1 MNAPT
6 PAPSRRTAFATTL
19 ALLAAAFAIAL
30 LAADRPRLRRP
41 ASPDGT
47 HRAAFAVRDVVPPF
61 QQWGT
66 RAFTVPTLHS
76 AYERVEYLTLSDHED
91 AGRSAFLARLGP
103 LLDAHEHVDLFVLA
117 HTNTCVEWVE
127 TLAPQRR
134 ERLRLVYNT
143 GCFDLAE
150 REQWLR
156 LGADAYVGHV
166 GLSASSIFYVAFLRG
181 WVRGEA
187 LEPLVAEG
195 NAFTHRMLATIA
207 CCCELDVERIAAHSR
222 AEIGGDARLS
232 VDGGRR

>member
-1 MNAPT
+1 MNAPHE
-6 PAPSRRTAFATTL
+6 PASRRTALAIVFAL
-19 ALLAAAFAIAL
+19 VAAAFAIAL

-41 ASPDGT
+41 AAPDGAR
-47 HRAAFAVRDVVPPF
+47 RAAFAVRDVVPPF

-66 RAFTVPTLHS
+66 RAFTLPTLRS
-76 AYERVEYLTLSDHED
+76 AYEHVDYLTLPDHED
-91 AGRSAFLARLGP
+91 AGKSAFLARLGP
-103 LLDAHEHVDLFVLA
+103 LLDANEHVDLFVLA

-127 TLAPQRR
+127 TLAASRR

-166 GLSASSIFYVAFLRG
+166 GLSASSVFYVAFLRG
-181 WVRGEA
+181 WVRGEP
-187 LEPLVAEG
+187 LEHLASEG

-207 CCCELDVERIAAHSR
+207 CFGEVDVDRIAAQSR
-222 AEIGGDARLS
+222 AEISGNASLS